1 MLKIKNKHERD
12 DNIIFIEEGHKY
24 FVNGDDSFIS
34 VTTYIHTHFKQFD
47 SEIIINKMKKSKN
60 WKQSKYFGMTNYE
73 IKKLWDDN
81 GKNASSLGTKLH
93 NDIEFF
99 YNEIEIIN
107 DSIEWTY
114 FKNFY
119 NNNINKTPYRTEW
132 TIYDEN
138 LKICGSI
145 DMIFIND
152 DGTLSIYDWKR
163 CKEIKLKN
171 DYNEYSVT
179 PSIKHLHDC
188 NYIHYTL
195 QLNIYKKL
203 IERNYGFTVKDLHIV
218 CMHPDNDN
226 NNYIEYKLP
235 ILNEEIDKLFQE
247 RLCLNN
253 ITEIEVTEKT
263 YNDKIYF
270 VDNKSNIL
278 DDDCNIIG
286 LWKNENDIIL
296 F

>member
-24 FVNGDDSFIS
+24 IVNGDDSFIS

-47 SEIIINKMKKSKN
+47 SEVIINKMKKSKN
-60 WKQSKYFGMTNYE
+60 WKQSKYFGMKNYE

-99 YNEIEIIN
+99 YNDIEIIN

-171 DYNEYSVT
+171 DYKEYSIT
-179 PSIKHLHDC
+179 PSINHLHDC
-188 NYIHYTL
+188 NYVHYTL

-235 ILNEEIDKLFQE
+235 IISEEIDKLFQE
-247 RLCLNN
+247 RLDLNN
-253 ITEIEVTEKT
+253 ITEIEVTEKI

-286 LWKNENDIIL
+286 LWKNENDIVL